1 MKVELTL
8 NGRSARWEAAPG
20 ATLLAVLRDE
30 GLVAAKRGCETGDCG
45 ACTVLLDGQPV
56 NSCVVAAAR
65 AHGHRITT
73 LEGLAD
79 DPLMRQLQAALVEH
93 AGVQCGYCSPGM
105 LVSLYHL
112 LRECSAEGAVP
123 GEHEI
128 REALSGNLCRCTG
141 YVKPVAA
148 AAAVAATLAAIP
160 APATKTR

>member
-1 MKVELTL
+1 VKIDLTL
-8 NGRSARWEAAPG
+8 NGRRAQWEAAPG
-20 ATLLAVLRDE
+20 ATLLAVIRDE

-56 NSCVVAAAR
+56 NSCVVAEAR
-65 AHGHRITT
+65 AHGGRVTT
-73 LEGLAD
+73 MEGLLG
-79 DPLMRQLQAALVEH
+79 DPLMQALQSALVEH

-112 LRECSAEGAVP
+112 LRECRAAGGQP
-123 GEHEI
+123 GDHEI

-148 AAAVAATLAAIP
+148 AAAVAAALATIP
-160 APATKTR
+160 AAGTEA

>member
-8 NGRSARWEAAPG
+8 NGRPARWEAAPG

-65 AHGHRITT
+65 AHGHRVTT
-73 LEGLAD
+73 IEGLGA
-79 DPLMRQLQAALVEH
+79 DPLMQQLQAALVEH

-112 LRECSAEGAVP
+112 LRECRAAGAPP
-123 GEHEI
+123 GEHAI

-148 AAAVAATLAAIP
+148 AAAVAAALAAMP
-160 APATKTR
+160 AAGTGAR

>member
-1 MKVELTL
+1 VRLELTL
-8 NGRSARWEAAPG
+8 NGSRARWEAAPG

-65 AHGHRITT
+65 AHGHRVTT
-73 LEGLAD
+73 LEGLGD
-79 DPLMRQLQAALVEH
+79 DPLMQRLQTALVEH

-105 LVSLYHL
+105 LISLYHL
-112 LRECSAEGAVP
+112 LRECRDFGVAP

-148 AAAVAATLAAIP
+148 AAAVAAVLAAIP
-160 APATKTR
+160 AAGAEAR